1 MPNERRPLPFGC
13 GKTEMEFS
21 AKNALIP
28 GSFDPITLGHLDVII
43 RASGIFDRVTVAV
56 LANAEKHTMFTVDER
71 LAMVSLAI
79 EDEGL
84 KNVGAVS
91 WDGLTSDAASAFG
104 AATLVKGARGCVDF
118 DYELMLASVMRDFDA
133 RLDSVILPARPE
145 LAHISSTYAR
155 EVIRYGGELSRA
167 LPAAVASFVEKL
179 HRK

>member
-1 MPNERRPLPFGC
+1 
-13 GKTEMEFS
+13 MEFS

-43 RASGIFDRVTVAV
+43 RASGIF
-56 LANAEKHTMFTVDER
+56 
-71 LAMVSLAI
+71 

-133 RLDSVILPARPE
+133 RLDSVIFPARPE
-145 LAHISSTYAR
+145 FAHISSTYAR

-167 LPAAVASFVEKL
+167 LPASVASFVEKL

>member
-21 AKNALIP
+21 TKNALIP

-91 WDGLTSDAASAFG
+91 WDGLTSEAASAFG

-133 RLDSVILPARPE
+133 RLDSVIFPARPE
-145 LAHISSTYAR
+145 FARISSTYAR

-167 LPAAVASFVEKL
+167 LPASVASFVEKL
-179 HRK
+179 RQK